1 MPILAAIEDRKSQAP
16 EPAQQEE
23 SVAIPPVP
31 VLVSAW
37 EQASEAERQEFVT
50 QHRAVLLELLAV
62 QEKQEE
68 VGQTLP
74 PDVHPDT
81 QPGLILIVLRT
92 ATTPLS
98 QEELA
103 QVPGVNRRVLGR
115 DLTRLCMRG
124 RIEKTADGRYVLRV
138 VSQ

>member
-16 EPAQQEE
+16 EPAQQDEPV
-23 SVAIPPVP
+23 SGPPA
-31 VLVSAW
+31 LVRAW